1 MRGTRLDNGTVE
13 GWTTDDI
20 IDIITCTSPLIT
32 RTTYLIEYIM
42 AIYLVL
48 FSQIDEIMMLY
59 LLARPPR
66 GGIARLGR
74 NRGPLPALDSP
85 KVTFA
90 LCEV

>member
-48 FSQIDEIMMLY
+48 FSQIDEIMMFLDY
-59 LLARPPR
+59 VV
-66 GGIARLGR
+66 GQGLGTK
-74 NRGPLPALDSP
+74 NSG
-85 KVTFA
+85 
-90 LCEV
+90 